1 MNRST
6 GKMPGRV
13 GDTPLVGCGGYCDD
27 SIGACSA
34 TGHGETIARVCLC
47 RHITGLMENGI
58 GAREAAEKALNYM
71 RDRTGGTGGV
81 IVISNQADVGF
92 HFTSK
97 RMAWAY
103 VKDDQLHYGI
113 NAGEDF
119 VEPY

>member
-1 MNRST
+1 MT

-47 RHITGLMENGI
+47 RHITGLMDNGLDPKT
-58 GAREAAEKALNYM
+58 ATEQALMYM
-71 RDRTGGTGGV
+71 KTRTGGTGGA
-81 IVISNQADVGF
+81 ITISNKGKVGIF
-92 HFTSK
+92 FTSK

-103 VKDDQLHYGI
+103 AVKNEMHYGI
-113 NAGEDF
+113 EQNDDHVSF
-119 VEPY
+119 D